1 MRQNDVSL
9 LIGATGFIGRSLG
22 NYLRVQGEKIVGTYV
37 HSPVKGMF
45 SSDICLVRCD
55 VTKKKNLEKI
65 LKQFNP
71 RYIYYLAAQ
80 SSIRHAWLKPIET
93 IQVNFLG
100 GVYLLEAIRRF
111 KLNTKVLIFSSG
123 TSYGTSYESGKPLT
137 EKACLKPKDPYSVS
151 KMSIDF
157 FGRFYAKVYGM
168 DISVVRLA
176 NFTGPSQ
183 STVFSIPNFASQIAK
198 IEAGLQLP
206 KIEVGN
212 LSAHRDYLDIR
223 DGVRA
228 FYLAMK
234 KAKNGEAYNIASG
247 RSRTLHEVLDALL
260 DVSHLKKSEV
270 KVVKTSTLIPKDE
283 ISDIKLSA
291 SKFMKLTGWRP
302 RFSFFE
308 TARDILNDWR
318 IQVRKFSRK
327 R

>member
-1 MRQNDVSL
+1 MRQNDISL
-9 LIGATGFIGRSLG
+9 LIGATGFIGRNLG
-22 NYLRVQGEKIVGTYV
+22 NYLYAQGEKIVGTYA
-37 HSPVKGMF
+37 HSPTK
-45 SSDICLVRCD
+45 DIYRPGIRLVRCD

-65 LKQFNP
+65 LKQFSP

-80 SSIRHAWLKPIET
+80 SSIRHAWFKPIET

-100 GVYLLEAIRRF
+100 GVYLLEAIRQF

-123 TSYGTSYESGKPLT
+123 TTYGTSHDSGKPLT
-137 EKACLKPKDPYSVS
+137 EETCLRPKDPYSVS

-157 FGRFYAKVYGM
+157 LGRLYAKIYRM
-168 DISVVRLA
+168 NISVVRLA
-176 NFTGPSQ
+176 NFTGPGQ
-183 STVFSIPNFASQIAK
+183 SMVFSIPNFASQIAK
-198 IEAGLQLP
+198 IEAGLQPP

-212 LSAHRDYLDIR
+212 LFARRDYLDIR

-283 ISDIKLSA
+283 ISEIKLSA

-302 RFSFFE
+302 RFSFSE

-318 IQVRKFSRK
+318 IQVRKSSRK